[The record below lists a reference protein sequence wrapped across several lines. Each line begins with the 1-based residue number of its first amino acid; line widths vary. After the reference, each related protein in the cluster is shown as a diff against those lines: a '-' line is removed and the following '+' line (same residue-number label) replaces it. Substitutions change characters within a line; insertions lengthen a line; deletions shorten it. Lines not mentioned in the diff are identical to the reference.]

1 MLSWAYAW
9 AQGGERGNKVQTSIS
24 YLRYV
29 ILNSVADRGW
39 VPEIYEYLLNFS
51 AEPMERCNEMEIY
64 VRHISQ
70 SQRNFAAAQVCRNPT
85 LLPSYPALQYC
96 TIYSHFHRIKR
107 RKVYAV
113 KSRGKQ
119 QVKCKNL

>member
-1 MLSWAYAW
+1 MS
-9 AQGGERGNKVQTSIS
+9 AQ
-24 YLRYV
+24 
-29 ILNSVADRGW
+29 GW

-70 SQRNFAAAQVCRNPT
+70 SQRNFAAAQVCSP
-85 LLPSYPALQYC
+85 YPALCVPYC

-113 KSRGKQ
+113 KSRGENSGSK
-119 QVKCKNL
+119 

>member
-1 MLSWAYAW
+1 MRG
-9 AQGGERGNKVQTSIS
+9 QGRGRGEGEGRAKGNKVQTSIS

-70 SQRNFAAAQVCRNPT
+70 SQRNFAAAQVCRNPALSRSLP
-85 LLPSYPALQYC
+85 LLPRSAVLHDLQPLSPHK
-96 TIYSHFHRIKR
+96 TS
-107 RKVYAV
+107 
-113 KSRGKQ
+113 
-119 QVKCKNL
+119 

>member
-1 MLSWAYAW
+1 MLE
-9 AQGGERGNKVQTSIS
+9 GVGRGGNKVQTSIS

-70 SQRNFAAAQVCRNPT
+70 SQRNFAAAQVCRNPARCN
-85 LLPSYPALQYC
+85 PALQYC